1 MLRKMMRRFAVLL
14 LVLLVVFAATPAF
27 AAEPDEIL
35 AELEF
40 RNYAAENGTGSDI
53 NGLEDLIDDVDAA
66 ERGLYFVRLR
76 TDPSGGNDLFAA
88 DLIGLGLFGTVVV
101 ISANEIGAASTD
113 FDDDAVDS
121 AIDAAFDDFADRD
134 DLGAFKAF
142 ADDLPSDG
150 GGGGGFFLA
159 FMVIIAGLIGFMLW
173 RNSRRAKDMAAG
185 RVDEAKAELKGQLDV
200 IANEILDLSDRVTVA
215 ENDEALAHYRTAN
228 DTYAEVIDASETAVS
243 LADLEALSD
252 RLDKARWRLEAAE
265 ALIEGRNVPAEPE
278 DRPAHCFFDPSHRAG
293 VEEAEIRTPA
303 GSKVVGVCRE
313 CAGKLRKGE
322 TPTPRSIN
330 VGGRPVPAPQA
341 PRSYGGGGLDWLS
354 AFSILLGGRGSGVS
368 YDFGRTRNVRRASGS
383 GGGSVLG
390 RLGSR
395 RSGTAPIG
403 GTRSTSRSTPKRTTT
418 NRSTSRT
425 SRPSAPKVKGRS
437 RRRR

>member
-1 MLRKMMRRFAVLL
+1 
-14 LVLLVVFAATPAF
+14 
-27 AAEPDEIL
+27 
-35 AELEF
+35 
-40 RNYAAENGTGSDI
+40 
-53 NGLEDLIDDVDAA
+53 
-66 ERGLYFVRLR
+66 
-76 TDPSGGNDLFAA
+76 
-88 DLIGLGLFGTVVV
+88 
-101 ISANEIGAASTD
+101 
-113 FDDDAVDS
+113 
-121 AIDAAFDDFADRD
+121 
-134 DLGAFKAF
+134 
-142 ADDLPSDG
+142 
-150 GGGGGFFLA
+150 
-159 FMVIIAGLIGFMLW
+159 MVIIVGLIGFVLW
-173 RNSRRAKDMAAG
+173 RNTRRAKDMAAG

-215 ENDEALAHYRTAN
+215 ENDEALAHYRAAN

-354 AFSILLGGRGSGVS
+354 AFSILLGGRGNGVS
-368 YDFGRTRNVRRASGS
+368 YDLGRTRNVRRASGS